1 MKIGFSNDIYLKE
14 QTKKILERVG
24 RFEKLYLEFG
34 GKLLGDMH
42 ASRVLPGY
50 DPNVKFALFEELRD
64 KLEVVIAIRA
74 HDIETNKMNNNTA
87 MTYERECMKLIDTLK
102 EKNILVNSV
111 VINRYYS
118 HENVD
123 GFIRKLNANGIK
135 TYKHEDTA
143 GFPNDIDTI
152 LSDEGF
158 GKHSYIETTR
168 PIVVVTAPGPGSGK
182 MSTCLSQL
190 YLENKRGVN
199 AGYAKFETFP
209 IWNLPLKHEINMAYE
224 AATADLSDV
233 NQIDPYHLEAYGKVS
248 VNYNRDIENFPILKR
263 MLDRIMGEDAY
274 KSPTD
279 MGVNCISKG
288 IIDDEVCREAAKQE
302 IIRRCLN
309 AQFEFKKHMLNGDE
323 LMRIRRLM
331 DELNLKSEDRVSV
344 KYARERKAKIYT
356 EENKIKNITAVE
368 LSDGTVITG
377 KESELMDSAAA
388 AVLNALKL
396 ISGLPDELHMI
407 DPAILNP
414 ILEMKRGIEKRD
426 NTQLNLEEVLI
437 SLATSQLYNPSA
449 KVSIS
454 NINKLSGL
462 RGHSTSILPSIDYEL
477 FRKLNL
483 DMTSDYSE

>member
-1 MKIGFSNDIYLKE
+1 MKIGFSNEIYLKE
-14 QTKKILERVG
+14 QTKKILNRVG
-24 RFEKLYLEFG
+24 KFEKLYLEFG

-50 DPNVKFALFEELRD
+50 DPDIKFSLFEELRD

-74 HDIETNKMNNNTA
+74 YDIETNKMNNNTG
-87 MTYERECMKLIDTLK
+87 MTYEAECMKLIDTLK
-102 EKNILVNSV
+102 EKHILVNSV
-111 VINRYYS
+111 VINRYYK

-123 GFIRKLNANGIK
+123 GFIRKLNADGIK
-135 TYKHEDTA
+135 TYEHEDTA

-190 YLENKRGVN
+190 YLENIRGVR

-209 IWNLPLKHEINMAYE
+209 VWNLPLKHEVNMAYE
-224 AATADLSDV
+224 AATADLKDV
-233 NQIDPYHLEAYGKVS
+233 IQIDPYHLEAYGEIAI
-248 VNYNRDIENFPILKR
+248 NYNRDIENFPILKR
-263 MLDRIMGEDAY
+263 MLDRIMGADAY

-279 MGVNCISKG
+279 MGVNCIKDG
-288 IIDDEVCREAAKQE
+288 IIDDEVCRQAAKQE
-302 IIRRCLN
+302 IIRRYLN
-309 AQFEFKKHMLNGDE
+309 AQFEYKKYMLNGDE
-323 LMRIRRLM
+323 LANIRRLM
-331 DELNLKSEDRVSV
+331 DELNLKAEERVST
-344 KYARERKAKIYT
+344 KAARERKEKIFN
-356 EENKIKNITAVE
+356 EDGIVKNITALE
-368 LSDGTVITG
+368 LEDGRVITG

-388 AVLNALKL
+388 ALLNALKF

-414 ILEMKRGIEKRD
+414 ILDMKRDIEKNS

-437 SLATSQLYNPSA
+437 SLATSQMYNPSA
-449 KVSIS
+449 KVSIG
-454 NINKLSGL
+454 NLKRLSGL
-462 RGHSTSILPSIDYEL
+462 KGHSTGILPTIDYEL
-477 FRKLNL
+477 FRKLAI
-483 DMTSDYSE
+483 DITSDY

>member
-1 MKIGFSNDIYLKE
+1 MKIGFSNEIYLKE
-14 QTKKILERVG
+14 QTKKILERVKK
-24 RFEKLYLEFG
+24 FEKLYLEFG

-64 KLEVVIAIRA
+64 QLEVLIAIRA
-74 HDIETNKMNNNTA
+74 YDIETNKMNNNTG
-87 MTYERECMKLIDTLK
+87 MTYERECMKLIETLK

-111 VINRYYS
+111 VINRYYP

-123 GFIRKLNANGIK
+123 GFIRKLDSKGIK
-135 TYKHEDTA
+135 TYTHEDTA
-143 GFPNDIDTI
+143 GFPNDLDTI

-190 YLENKRGVN
+190 YLENENGVN

-209 IWNLPLKHEINMAYE
+209 IWNLPLKHEINLAYE

-233 NQIDPYHLEAYGKVS
+233 TQIDPYYLEVYGVAAI
-248 VNYNRDIENFPILKR
+248 NYNRDIENFPILKR

-279 MGVNCISKG
+279 MGVNCISSG
-288 IIDDEVCREAAKQE
+288 IIDDEVCREAARQE
-302 IIRRCLN
+302 IIRRYLN
-309 AQFEFKKHMLNGDE
+309 AQFDYKKYMLNGDE
-323 LMRIRRLM
+323 LVRIRRLM
-331 DELNLKSEDRVSV
+331 DELNLKSEDRAAV
-344 KYARERKAKIYT
+344 KFARDRKAKIYE
-356 EENKIKNITAVE
+356 EENIIKNITAIE
-368 LSDGTVITG
+368 LSDGTVISG

-414 ILEMKRGIEKRD
+414 ILDMKRGIEKKN

-449 KVSIS
+449 KVSIN

-462 RGHSTSILPSIDYEL
+462 KGHSTSILPNIDYEL

-483 DMTSDYSE
+483 DMTSDYTE

>member
-1 MKIGFSNDIYLKE
+1 MKIGFSNEIYLKE
-14 QTKKILERVG
+14 QTKKILNRVG
-24 RFEKLYLEFG
+24 KFEKLYLEFG

-50 DPNVKFALFEELRD
+50 DPDIKFALFEELRD

-74 HDIETNKMNNNTA
+74 YDIETNKMNNNTG
-87 MTYERECMKLIDTLK
+87 MTYEAECMKLIDTLK
-102 EKNILVNSV
+102 EKHILVNSV
-111 VINRYYS
+111 VINRYYK

-123 GFIRKLNANGIK
+123 GFIRKLNASGIK
-135 TYKHEDTA
+135 TYELEDTA

-190 YLENKRGVN
+190 YLENIRGVR

-209 IWNLPLKHEINMAYE
+209 VWNLPLKHEVNMAYE
-224 AATADLSDV
+224 AATADLKDV
-233 NQIDPYHLEAYGKVS
+233 IQIDPYHLEAYGEIAI
-248 VNYNRDIENFPILKR
+248 NYNRDIENFPILKR
-263 MLDRIMGEDAY
+263 MLDRIMGADAY

-279 MGVNCISKG
+279 MGVNCIKDG
-288 IIDDEVCREAAKQE
+288 IIDDEVCRQAAKQE
-302 IIRRCLN
+302 IIRRYLN
-309 AQFEFKKHMLNGDE
+309 AQFEYKKYMLNGDE
-323 LMRIRRLM
+323 LANIRRLM
-331 DELNLKSEDRVSV
+331 DELNLKAEERVST
-344 KYARERKAKIYT
+344 KAARERKEKIFN
-356 EENKIKNITAVE
+356 EDGIVKNITALE
-368 LSDGTVITG
+368 LEDGRVITG

-388 AVLNALKL
+388 ALLNALKF

-414 ILEMKRGIEKRD
+414 ILDMKRDIEKNS

-437 SLATSQLYNPSA
+437 SLATSQMYNPSA
-449 KVSIS
+449 KVSIG
-454 NINKLSGL
+454 NLKRLSGL
-462 RGHSTSILPSIDYEL
+462 KGHSTGILPTIDYEL
-477 FRKLNL
+477 FRKLSI
-483 DMTSDYSE
+483 DITSDY